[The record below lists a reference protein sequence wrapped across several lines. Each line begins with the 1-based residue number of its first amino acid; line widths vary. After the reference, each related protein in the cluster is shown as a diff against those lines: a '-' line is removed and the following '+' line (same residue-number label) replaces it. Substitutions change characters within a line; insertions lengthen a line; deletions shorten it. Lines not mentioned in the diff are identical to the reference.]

1 MKTGITLEEALAIV
15 REHTAPLPPEQGVG
29 EELLGRVL
37 AENIIAPM
45 DQPPFDRSPLDGYA
59 LVSADTRGAD
69 RDHPVQLEVVDT
81 VYAGGWSQVTIRPG
95 QCVRIMTGA
104 PIPAGADCVIRQEEM
119 CIRDRRHPGRPGGP
133 HHGQA

>member
-15 REHTAPLPPEQGVG
+15 REHTAPLPPEQGWG

-45 DQPPFDRSPLDGYA
+45 DQPPFDRFPPGWLRPCFCRHP
-59 LVSADTRGAD
+59 RGGPGPP
-69 RDHPVQLEVVDT
+69 RP
-81 VYAGGWSQVTIRPG
+81 AGGGGHGVRRGWLQVTIRPG

-104 PIPAGADCVIRQEEM
+104 PIPAGADCVIRQE
-119 CIRDRRHPGRPGGP
+119 DTDLGHPCVQIYQELAAP
-133 HHGQA
+133 

>member
-15 REHTAPLPPEQGVG
+15 RESYRPASAGAGVG

-59 LVSADTRGAD
+59 LASTDTQGRTETTPSSWRWWTRCTLGAGHRSRFDPDSA
-69 RDHPVQLEVVDT
+69 
-81 VYAGGWSQVTIRPG
+81 YAS
-95 QCVRIMTGA
+95 
-104 PIPAGADCVIRQEEM
+104 
-119 CIRDRRHPGRPGGP
+119 
-133 HHGQA
+133 

>member
-69 RDHPVQLEVVDT
+69 RDHPVQLEVHALCAST
-81 VYAGGWSQVTIRPG
+81 
-95 QCVRIMTGA
+95 
-104 PIPAGADCVIRQEEM
+104 
-119 CIRDRRHPGRPGGP
+119 
-133 HHGQA
+133 